1 MKLGELL
8 KAKGQM
14 IGTSK
19 QLSPSR
25 HMKVTVIRG
34 SKGGNHREFVW
45 VGRTLQL
52 PKQAHENR

>member
-25 HMKVTVIRG
+25 HMKVTVIRNNN
-34 SKGGNHREFVW
+34 SGGHREFVW
-45 VGRTLQL
+45 VGQRLQL
-52 PKQAHENR
+52 SKQAHENR